1 MLAMLILISKG
12 HVFLITI
19 YSFIS
24 SFTIALSSFLILSSK
39 LLNLFNLYYKD
50 VFLATHRN
58 IADAFHLRN
67 TLISKETWKSFMNI
81 YKLNM
86 TFMMFLFV
94 MSPHL

>member
-50 VFLATHRN
+50 VFLTTHSN

-67 TLISKETWKSFMNI
+67 PSISKETWKSFMNI